1 MTKFSLVELEKCT
14 FLQASSESC
23 LTNGFHRY
31 YKSGQPLLL
40 QNGAE
45 LLQIEHTVIAL
56 YAKGAKTLL
65 LHCNKLSFDV
75 TKPLIDHPIIFSQ
88 LDF

>member
-65 LHCNKLSFDV
+65 LHCNKLSC
-75 TKPLIDHPIIFSQ
+75 TKRRPAVLNP
-88 LDF
+88 